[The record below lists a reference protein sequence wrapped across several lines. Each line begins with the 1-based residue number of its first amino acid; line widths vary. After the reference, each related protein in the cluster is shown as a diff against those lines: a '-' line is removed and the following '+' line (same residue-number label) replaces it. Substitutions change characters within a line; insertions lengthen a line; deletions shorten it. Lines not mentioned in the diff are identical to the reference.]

1 MIKIN
6 IFVEDVVHEE
16 FLTALIQRPADEY
29 DLTYKL
35 NTSSVRGGRG
45 KVLSEL
51 RQYIQDLQDN
61 FVESP
66 DLIIVATDSNCK
78 GIVERE
84 REINQYTSI
93 FSNIVINMIP
103 EPHIE
108 RWLLLDS
115 EAFKKVYGRG
125 CAKPDNKC
133 EKGRYKHQLLNA
145 IYNATRTSPIDGTER
160 IDELINAMDLQRLIQ
175 SDRSIRRFITQLQQR
190 FNIHN

>member
-6 IFVEDVVHEE
+6 IFVEDVVHED
-16 FLTALIQRPADEY
+16 FLTAIIQRLADEHN
-29 DLTYKL
+29 LTYKL
-35 NTSSVRGGRG
+35 NTSTVRGGRG

-61 FVESP
+61 LMESP

-84 REINQYTSI
+84 KEINQYTSTY
-93 FSNIVINMIP
+93 SNIVISMIP

-115 EAFKKVYGRG
+115 EAFKKVYGKG
-125 CAKPDNKC
+125 CAIPDNKC
-133 EKGRYKHQLLNA
+133 ERGRYKHQLLNA
-145 IYNATRTSPIDGTER
+145 IYNATMTSPIDGTER
-160 IDELINAMDLQRLIQ
+160 IDELIIAMDLQRLIQ

>member
-6 IFVEDVVHEE
+6 IFVEDVVHED
-16 FLTALIQRPADEY
+16 FLTVLIQRLADEY

-61 FVESP
+61 LMESP

-84 REINQYTSI
+84 KEINQYTSTY
-93 FSNIVINMIP
+93 SNIVISMIP

-115 EAFKKVYGRG
+115 EAFKKVYGKG
-125 CAKPDNKC
+125 CAIPDNKC
-133 EKGRYKHQLLNA
+133 ERGRYKHQLLNA
-145 IYNATRTSPIDGTER
+145 IYNATMTS
-160 IDELINAMDLQRLIQ
+160 L
-175 SDRSIRRFITQLQQR
+175 
-190 FNIHN
+190 